1 MAKSLDIMA
10 KVAGKDLKQMQDD
23 NIARMRDGATQA
35 KLRLLEQRGVAG
47 ATDAYQKSLVSLG
60 AAPKVAKDLLKDLV
74 QTGAPMTDATKAFAA
89 TNKEAYAALV
99 QQANAIKQGKV
110 EEAEALGKKATAA
123 SIAYAN
129 SEQGLTLATLGQLSP
144 IAKQQADNLEQVGP
158 LIDQIKE
165 RAKQIGEPL
174 NDTASYVRTFNDII
188 KQTADIT
195 GAQTSGGVK
204 GQELSR
210 ELNNIQADIGRS
222 ASKINESIGK
232 FLDSN
237 TALISGISG
246 VADQLRGILQVAG
259 SSAGSSPNLAS
270 PNSSNVLTSRNI
282 EDPELARIAQGIESG
297 AVQGAAREA
306 AIQKLV
312 DLGVMDST
320 GKIIS
325 KVRTRSLGG
334 GFERGDI
341 LKVGEQGPETMIA
354 GMDGAIIPNM
364 KGMLNRLP
372 KMAEDLQ
379 DTLTNSI
386 DPTAIQ
392 AKITDKFDPNINDG
406 GKAYRPGEREY
417 AEQAAAEGNKR
428 SLAKF
433 NADFDRAMADTSSS
447 IASNFSPDITE
458 VMSNR
463 SDTSSNTNFPDL
475 SGIFKNMP
483 DMFSSMFS
491 SVMPDMTKTMQQG
504 MEGMPNMKNMVA
516 KMPDSIKQL
525 QKEITT
531 MGASA
536 NNAAKPP
543 ALLPEIKGASS
554 SDIGT
559 LIKHAELTN
568 ELLSQLL
575 GVNTTQVRVGEKQL
589 RTVRSAGNLM
599 NGIGRA

>member
-1 MAKSLDIMA
+1 M
-10 KVAGKDLKQMQDD
+10 G
-23 NIARMRDGATQA
+23 
-35 KLRLLEQRGVAG
+35 
-47 ATDAYQKSLVSLG
+47 
-60 AAPKVAKDLLKDLV
+60 
-74 QTGAPMTDATKAFAA
+74 
-89 TNKEAYAALV
+89 
-99 QQANAIKQGKV
+99 
-110 EEAEALGKKATAA
+110 
-123 SIAYAN
+123 
-129 SEQGLTLATLGQLSP
+129 SP
-144 IAKQQADNLEQVGP
+144 
-158 LIDQIKE
+158 
-165 RAKQIGEPL
+165 
-174 NDTASYVRTFNDII
+174 NDTRIPSA
-188 KQTADIT
+188 
-195 GAQTSGGVK
+195 
-204 GQELSR
+204 
-210 ELNNIQADIGRS
+210 NI
-222 ASKINESIGK
+222 
-232 FLDSN
+232 
-237 TALISGISG
+237 
-246 VADQLRGILQVAG
+246 V
-259 SSAGSSPNLAS
+259 
-270 PNSSNVLTSRNI
+270 
-282 EDPELARIAQGIESG
+282 DPELRKIAESIESG

-372 KMAEDLQ
+372 KMAKDLQ

-392 AKITDKFDPNINDG
+392 AKITDKFDPTINDG

-417 AEQAAAEGNKR
+417 AEQAAAEGNKQ

-433 NADFDRAMADTSSS
+433 NADFDRAMASTSSS

-458 VMSNR
+458 VMSN
-463 SDTSSNTNFPDL
+463 DIPNT
-475 SGIFKNMP
+475 FK
-483 DMFSSMFS
+483 SLFS
-491 SVMPDMTKTMQQG
+491 SVMPDMTKTMQQ
-504 MEGMPNMKNMVA
+504 GMPNMKNMVA

-531 MGASA
+531 IGASA
-536 NNAAKPP
+536 KSP
-543 ALLPEIKGASS
+543 ASLPEIKGASS

-568 ELLSQLL
+568 ELLSRLL